1 MYTLLLE
8 YPDNKLHDYCDNI
21 THTAVIDLFVKGIHA
36 SQNAHN
42 TIILHNTRD
51 LTLAIA
57 ILSNSALYGVKIL
70 SK

>member
-8 YPDNKLHDYCDNI
+8 YPDNKLHDYCDSI

>member
-1 MYTLLLE
+1 MHTIRLL
-8 YPDNKLHDYCDNI
+8 YPDNKLSDYCDRI
-21 THTAVIDLFVKGIHA
+21 THCAVIDLFVKGIHA